1 MPASPRTCS
10 ALFVLALSLG
20 GLQAQ
25 DAALATEDAP
35 ASLEGRFGY
44 AYGFQ
49 IGKQLKRAGIPIDLK
64 QFSRALQDALEDK
77 EPALSDAE
85 IQAAFSDAQKKAEAV
100 KAEAGR
106 VFLEENGKKVGVKTT
121 ASGLQYQ
128 VIQEGEGPNPA
139 AEDIVKVHY
148 RGTLIDGTEF
158 DSSYSGEE
166 PASFPLNRVIPA
178 WTEGV
183 QLMKV
188 GAKYRFFVPYQ
199 LGYGEQGAPP
209 DIPPYST
216 LIFDVELLGIG
227 G

>member
-1 MPASPRTCS
+1 MRAFFRIQLT
-10 ALFVLALSLG
+10 LLAIALG
-20 GLQAQ
+20 GGGLRAQ
-25 DAALATEDAP
+25 DTAP
-35 ASLEGRFGY
+35 AEEAPESLEGRFGY

-49 IGKQLKRAGIPIDLK
+49 IGKQLKRAGIPIDLE
-64 QFSRALQDALEDK
+64 QFNRALRDALADK

-85 IQAAFSDAQKKAEAV
+85 IQAAFNDAQKKAEEV

-106 VFLEENGKKVGVKTT
+106 VFLEENGKKEGIKTT
-121 ASGLQYQ
+121 STGLQYQ
-128 VIQEGEGPNPA
+128 IIQEGDGASPA

-158 DSSYSGEE
+158 DSSYTRKE

-178 WTEGV
+178 WTEGL
-183 QLMKV
+183 QLMKT
-188 GAKYRFFVPYQ
+188 GAKFRFFVPHQ

-227 G
+227 E